1 MLEIY
6 EIDFNE
12 CVLFSLPRNLKQ
24 EHIQIRFNL
33 VVAIA
38 VAQILFLAGIDATSK
53 QVTANISGQS
63 HQL

>member
-12 CVLFSLPRNLKQ
+12 CVPFSLPRNLKQ

-38 VAQILFLAGIDATSK
+38 VAQIFFLAGIDATSK

-63 HQL
+63 HEL

>member
-12 CVLFSLPRNLKQ
+12 YVLFSLPRNLKQ

-33 VVAIA
+33 VLAIA

-53 QVTANISGQS
+53 QVTANICGQS
-63 HQL
+63 HEL

>member
-53 QVTANISGQS
+53 QVTENISGQS
-63 HQL
+63 HEF